1 MIGEVRGFT
10 ILELLVAI
18 AIVSVL
24 LMLAIPSISKFV
36 ESSASQQYCNILTQ
50 LNYYLAIYR
59 ATSYPEFTYP
69 RDVTAASVFGDK
81 IPTDPFSGNAMTIF
95 SVSSDNC
102 PNSAP
107 SSDVI
112 VYCYN
117 EVYSSTVG
125 VLPTVSGYRL
135 VISSTLDLPCPL
147 GIGE

>member
-1 MIGEVRGFT
+1 MEVKGFT

-24 LMLAIPSISKFV
+24 LMLAIPNISKFV
-36 ESSASQQYCNILTQ
+36 ESSASQQYCNILTH
-50 LNYYLAIYR
+50 LNYYLATYR

-69 RDVTAASVFGDK
+69 INVTATLVFGDE
-81 IPTDPFSGNAMTIF
+81 IPTDPFSGNSIAIF
-95 SVSSDNC
+95 SVPSDSC
-102 PNSAP
+102 PADAP
-107 SSDVI
+107 SSDII

-147 GIGE
+147 GIEE